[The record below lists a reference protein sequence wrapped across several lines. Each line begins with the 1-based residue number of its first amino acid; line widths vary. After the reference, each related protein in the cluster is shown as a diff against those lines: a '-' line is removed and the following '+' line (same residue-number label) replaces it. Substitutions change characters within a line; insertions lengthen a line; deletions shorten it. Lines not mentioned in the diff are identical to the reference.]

1 MSNMLEP
8 EQLHIDF
15 GLGSPDYSTFHP
27 FPTTRFQGSKYK
39 ITDWIW
45 ENIKF
50 LSFHSALDAFGGTG
64 SVSHMLKQKG
74 KQIVYNDIL
83 KFNYIIGKALIENKG
98 TKLNERDI
106 KFILTKD
113 KNINY
118 PTFIQDKFNGIFYL
132 ERENEW
138 LDYVITNIR
147 RINNEYKQALAWYS
161 LFQSC
166 IAKRPYNLFH
176 RANLNI
182 RTADVKRG
190 FGNKSTWDKPFEEHF
205 IDFANE
211 ANKAVFNNGQNCMS
225 INYDALD
232 IPDNM
237 KWDLVYIDT
246 PYITS
251 KGVGTDYLDFYHF
264 LEGMLDYDNWD
275 NHILNNYKH
284 LPLKGRGQSPWIKK
298 DEIYNAFDSLFNK
311 YQDSII
317 VVSYRDDGIPTVHEI
332 LDLLGKYKKNVIQVS
347 SREYQYV
354 LSNKKSSEV
363 LFIAE

>member
-15 GLGSPDYSTFHP
+15 GLGSPPDYSTFHP

-118 PTFIQDKFNGIFYL
+118 PTFIQDKFNGIF
-132 ERENEW
+132 
-138 LDYVITNIR
+138 I
-147 RINNEYKQALAWYS
+147 
-161 LFQSC
+161 
-166 IAKRPYNLFH
+166 
-176 RANLNI
+176 
-182 RTADVKRG
+182 
-190 FGNKSTWDKPFEEHF
+190 
-205 IDFANE
+205 
-211 ANKAVFNNGQNCMS
+211 
-225 INYDALD
+225 
-232 IPDNM
+232 
-237 KWDLVYIDT
+237 
-246 PYITS
+246 
-251 KGVGTDYLDFYHF
+251 
-264 LEGMLDYDNWD
+264 
-275 NHILNNYKH
+275 
-284 LPLKGRGQSPWIKK
+284 LKGKMNG
-298 DEIYNAFDSLFNK
+298 
-311 YQDSII
+311 
-317 VVSYRDDGIPTVHEI
+317 
-332 LDLLGKYKKNVIQVS
+332 
-347 SREYQYV
+347 
-354 LSNKKSSEV
+354 
-363 LFIAE
+363 

>member
-1 MSNMLEP
+1 ME
-8 EQLHIDF
+8 F
-15 GLGSPDYSTFHP
+15 
-27 FPTTRFQGSKYK
+27 
-39 ITDWIW
+39 
-45 ENIKF
+45 
-50 LSFHSALDAFGGTG
+50 
-64 SVSHMLKQKG
+64 
-74 KQIVYNDIL
+74 
-83 KFNYIIGKALIENKG
+83 
-98 TKLNERDI
+98 
-106 KFILTKD
+106 
-113 KNINY
+113 
-118 PTFIQDKFNGIFYL
+118 FYL

-264 LEGMLDYDNWD
+264 LEGGMLDYDNWD

-298 DEIYNAFDSLFNK
+298 
-311 YQDSII
+311 
-317 VVSYRDDGIPTVHEI
+317 R
-332 LDLLGKYKKNVIQVS
+332 
-347 SREYQYV
+347 
-354 LSNKKSSEV
+354 
-363 LFIAE
+363 